1 MGSVRIR
8 IVWYSA
14 MGHHGHGEY
23 MTYKEFMDL
32 VGVTPQELILELNTN
47 HPGLHH
53 YIEAEPYIAS

>member
-8 IVWYSA
+8 IVWRSA
-14 MGHHGHGEY
+14 MGRYGHGEY

-32 VGVTPQELILELNTN
+32 VGKTPQELILELNAN

-53 YIEAEPYIAS
+53 YIETEPYIAS